1 MKELYREYGHVPA
14 VLEGQ
19 VAVKLTVTAKFCDR
33 ELVGLIECVVT
44 DDSGLPMPGYVGARR
59 EFVDAKRE
67 VIDAKPWENREAHL
81 IRMAISRFDAIKQDA
96 INNPFMK
103 NEVGR

>member
-14 VLEGQ
+14 VLDGQ
-19 VAVKLTVTAKFCDR
+19 VTVKLTVTAKFCDQ

-44 DDSGLPMPGYVGARR
+44 DDSGLPMPGYVENRR
-59 EFVDAKRE
+59 ELVNAKRE
-67 VIDAKPWENREAHL
+67 LVDAKPWENREARL
-81 IRMAISRFDAIKQDA
+81 VRMAIRCFDKTKRELLD
-96 INNPFMK
+96 NPFMK